1 MLGILSYIYGPLVYP
16 SHSENILVF
25 PFKVRKTHTRRISDV
40 FYEEPNEKRGM
51 CQQR

>member
-1 MLGILSYIYGPLVYP
+1 MLGILSYVYGPLVYP

-25 PFKVRKTHTRRISDV
+25 PSRKTHTRRISDV
-40 FYEEPNEKRGM
+40 FYQEPNEKRGM